1 MTEELETLI
10 RVAEEKDEHARYL
23 AHKGLFEDTKEFII
37 EKKRILYG
45 GTALNEMLPPGDKF
59 YPEAQLPDYD
69 VYTPSPRQDAI
80 DLAVYLKLKG
90 HQYIEVKNS
99 VWHKTT
105 FKVFAEFQAVADFTY
120 VRPSFYKFLLEQSR
134 TNPVKNQSDNRLILS
149 SPILLILSFYQEL
162 SRPRG
167 SLYRLVK
174 IVPRLKSFLK
184 HFAPVADDIRIES
197 DVSSVYDMSYLTPI
211 REYIK
216 EKHIPDIGG
225 FAIGLHMGDNRW
237 NRLQCCVCPGLPFFD
252 LLSPDMDATLR
263 ELRERLPP
271 FRVKKI
277 RVQDLREILPARY
290 SLLYKLPGGREKV
303 FARIIDG
310 SGGCYAVE
318 TIAGYAVGTL
328 NTILFHLYGILVS
341 QLLFKNTINKT
352 PASSFTL
359 SVIHKLEK
367 MNARKT
373 TRKRFTLK
381 CAGVEKTMEDI
392 LRDRWGKKNFNLKV

>member
-1 MTEELETLI
+1 MTELETLI
-10 RVAEEKDEHARYL
+10 RVAEEKDERARYL
-23 AHKGLFEDTKEFII
+23 KHKGLFEDTKEFII

-59 YPEAQLPDYD
+59 YPDTQLPDYD

-80 DLAVYLKLKG
+80 DLAVYLKMKG
-90 HQYIEVKNS
+90 HKYIEVKNS

-105 FKVFAEFQAVADFTY
+105 FKVFAEFQPMADFTY
-120 VRPSFYKFLLEQSR
+120 IRPSFYRFLLGQAG
-134 TNPVKNQSDNRLILS
+134 TNPIENQSDKRLILA
-149 SPILLILSFYQEL
+149 PPMLLILSFYQEL

-184 HFAPVADDIRIES
+184 HFAPVAGDVRFDPDI
-197 DVSSVYDMSYLTPI
+197 SSAYDMSYLKPL
-211 REYIK
+211 RKYVK
-216 EKHIPDIGG
+216 DKQVPDIGG
-225 FAIGLHMGDNRW
+225 FAIGLHTGENRW

-252 LLSPDMDATLR
+252 LLSPDMDATIR
-263 ELRERLPP
+263 ELRECLPP
-271 FRVKKI
+271 FRVKKV

-290 SLLYKLPGGREKV
+290 NLLYGLPGGREKV

-310 SGGCYAVE
+310 SEGCYAVE
-318 TIAGYAVGTL
+318 TIAGYTVGTL
-328 NTILFHLYGILVS
+328 NTILFHLYGIMVS
-341 QLLFKNTINKT
+341 QLFFKNTISKT
-352 PASSFTL
+352 PISSFTL

-373 TRKRFTLK
+373 TRERFTLK
-381 CAGVEKTMEDI
+381 CTGVEKTMEDI
-392 LRDRWGKKNFNLKV
+392 LRDRWGTKNLNLKF